1 MADSPRS
8 SEPSASENSPYGH
21 VLYEVDGGIATLTL
35 NEPAHLNPMTKGI
48 MSDTIAALS
57 SAHFDRNVRVVIV
70 TGAGRA
76 FSSGGDLNQ
85 LGPSADGATGEPPT
99 AYERRSWLRRTQR
112 MVLALREC
120 EKPVIAAVN
129 GVAAGGGCD
138 IALACDIR
146 FASDRARFGE
156 VFARIG
162 LFPGTGG
169 TYLLPRVVGIAK
181 ALEMIWTGDMI
192 DAVEAE
198 RIGLVSRV
206 IPHDDLLAETRAFA
220 ARLAAGPP
228 LALGLAKAAVYRGL
242 DLDLA
247 AAFDYAATAEAI
259 TLTSQD
265 HREGVAA
272 FRERRTPEF
281 KGR

>member
-1 MADSPRS
+1 MTSFT
-8 SEPSASENSPYGH
+8 EI
-21 VLYEVDGGIATLTL
+21 LYEVEGAIATLTL
-35 NEPAHLNPMTKGI
+35 NRPEQLNPMTRAI
-48 MSDTIAALS
+48 VAETVVALEE
-57 SAHFDRNVRVVIV
+57 ANADRSVRAVIV

-76 FSSGGDLNQ
+76 FSAGGDIRQ
-85 LGPSADGATGEPPT
+85 LGAAGDDAAGEPPT
-99 AYERRSWLRRTQR
+99 AYDRRAWLKRTQQ
-112 MVLALREC
+112 MVLAFRQC

-169 TYLLPRVVGIAK
+169 TYLLPRTVGVAK
-181 ALEMIWTGDMI
+181 ALELIWTGDLI

-198 RIGLVSRV
+198 RIGLVTRV
-206 IPHDDLLAETRAFA
+206 VAHENLLSETRAFA
-220 ARLAAGPP
+220 QRLAEGPP
-228 LALGLAKAAVYRGL
+228 LALSLAKAAVYRGL
-242 DLDLA
+242 DLDLS

-272 FRERRTPEF
+272 LREKRKPTF
-281 KGR
+281 HGR